1 MTDIAIFLMDL
12 GGGGAEKAML
22 FLANDLAQQG
32 YEVDLVLVQAVGPYL
47 EKIASEVNIVNLEA
61 NKLLLSLPRLIRYL
75 RQQRPNV
82 LLSTL
87 GDTNLIALWARWL
100 ANVPTRSVLSIQ
112 NHVSIAAQ
120 NATNIKHKLTPFLA
134 SIFYSWADEVVAVSQ
149 GVAED
154 LAKIIGVPLHEIR
167 VIYNPIITSGFLEQ
181 SLQPVN
187 HPWLM
192 QNEQSREPVIL
203 GVGRLEQQ
211 KDFHSL
217 ILAFSKVRYHY
228 PAKLIILG
236 EGSLRPSLE
245 VLIQQLDLSECVD
258 LPGFV
263 DNPYSYMAQAS
274 IFVLSSVFEGFG
286 NVIGE
291 ALAAGTP
298 VVSTNCK
305 SGPYEILS
313 GGKYGRLVTVGD
325 VDAMAQAIVQT
336 LQHPPNP
343 QFLCQRGNQFSVSKA
358 ASEYIKILQP
368 KRSAIV
374 T

>member
-1 MTDIAIFLMDL
+1 MTSIAIFLMDFD
-12 GGGGAEKAML
+12 GGGAEKAML

-32 YEVDLVLVQAVGPYL
+32 YDVDLVLVQAVGPYL
-47 EKIASEVNIVNLEA
+47 DKIDSEVNIVDLQV
-61 NKLLLSLPRLIRYL
+61 KRLLFSLPRLIKYL
-75 RQQRPNV
+75 REQRPNV

-120 NATNIKHKLTPFLA
+120 NATKFKHKLTPFFA
-134 SIFYSWADEVVAVSQ
+134 SVFYPWADEIVAVSQ

-154 LAKIIGVPLHEIR
+154 LSHITGVPLHEIK
-167 VIYNPIITSGFLEQ
+167 VIYNPIITSDFFEQ

-187 HPWLM
+187 NPWLM
-192 QNEQSREPVIL
+192 NNEQSQYPVIL

-217 ILAFSKVRYHY
+217 ILAFSKVRHHY
-228 PAKLIILG
+228 PARLIILG
-236 EGSLRPSLE
+236 EGGLRASLE
-245 VLIQQLDLSECVD
+245 ELIRQLNLSDCVD

-263 DNPYSYMAQAS
+263 DNPYSYMKQAS
-274 IFVLSSVFEGFG
+274 VFVLSSIHEGFG

-291 ALAAGTP
+291 ALATGTP

-305 SGPYEILS
+305 SGPSEILDE
-313 GGKYGRLVTVGD
+313 GKYGKLVTVGD
-325 VDAMAQAIVQT
+325 VDEMAKAIMLT
-336 LQHPPNP
+336 LENPPSS
-343 QFLCQRGNQFSVSKA
+343 QILCQRGNQFSVRKA
-358 ASEYIKILQP
+358 SSEYIKVLQP
-368 KRSAIV
+368 DTNAG
-374 T
+374 